1 MVWGQLWE
9 CLLLQGV
16 LSAIP
21 HSASKLGHM
30 NTHAQKHIQVCLTL
44 LQETVI
50 TVAASSADYHRPG
63 PNETG
68 IRRLLILTREVNRK

>member
-1 MVWGQLWE
+1 MVWGQLWQ
-9 CLLLQGV
+9 CLLQGV
-16 LSAIP
+16 LSIIL

-30 NTHAQKHIQVCLTL
+30 NTHTQKHMQVCLTL

-50 TVAASSADYHRPG
+50 TVAASSADYQRPG

-68 IRRLLILTREVNRK
+68 ISRLLILIREVNRK